1 MESPPPQEEY
11 RGGFA
16 GPTGNQVDFTRIVEG
31 NTATEEQALT
41 TQLEDYI
48 NQEDSMVPPGNAA
61 PVDVIQ
67 AFVKFHKGNEV
78 WDSYVGKS
86 FVKTDLI
93 GESSREPFAI
103 THN

>member
-31 NTATEEQALT
+31 NTTTEEQALT

-61 PVDVIQ
+61 PMDVIQ

-78 WDSYVGKS
+78 WDGYVGKS

-93 GESSREPFAI
+93 GES
-103 THN
+103 